1 MPELMK
7 LDDVT
12 ALGRLLQLSSAA
24 LPVGAFTYS
33 EGLEHLV
40 ESKII
45 QKPDDLA
52 GWLIDSLCY
61 GAIRVDVAIVKRVFD
76 ARKNDDISGQHYW
89 DAWISASR
97 ESEELREQSWTM
109 GRSLWRIAMSVHNA
123 ALSEKPLANF
133 TAVYAVV
140 TAQWGIPL
148 HAAIVAYLH
157 SWLNNSI
164 TAGVKLIPIG
174 QMSGQ
179 KILWQLQDRLEE
191 VALYAQTVTDDE
203 LYMWSTGHS
212 LASMN
217 HESQYSRLFRS

>member
-1 MPELMK
+1 MNYMD
-7 LDDVT
+7 LDAT

-24 LPVGAFTYS
+24 LPVGAFAYS

-40 ESKII
+40 ESEIVR
-45 QKPDDLA
+45 KPDDLA
-52 GWLIDSLCY
+52 GWLSDSLCY

-76 ARKNDDISGQHYW
+76 ARKNDDMAGQQYW
-89 DAWISASR
+89 DAWISAGR

-109 GRSLWRIAMSVHNA
+109 GRALWRIAMNVHDA
-123 ALSEKPLANF
+123 PLSEKPLANF
-133 TAVYAVV
+133 TAVYAVL
-140 TAQWGIPL
+140 TAQWGIPV

-157 SWLNNSI
+157 SWLNNLV

-179 KILWQLQDRLEE
+179 KILWQLQDRLEDAASY
-191 VALYAQTVTDDE
+191 ALTVTDDE
-203 LYMWSTGHS
+203 LYVWGAGQS
-212 LASMN
+212 LAAMS

>member
-1 MPELMK
+1 MNYMD
-7 LDDVT
+7 LDAT

-24 LPVGAFTYS
+24 LPVGAFAYS

-40 ESKII
+40 ESEIVR
-45 QKPDDLA
+45 KPDDLA
-52 GWLIDSLCY
+52 GWLSDSLCY

-76 ARKNDDISGQHYW
+76 ARKNDDMAGQYYW

-109 GRSLWRIAMSVHNA
+109 GRALWRIAMNVHDA
-123 ALSEKPLANF
+123 PLSEKPLVNF
-133 TAVYAVV
+133 TAVYAVL

-157 SWLNNSI
+157 SWLNNLG

-179 KILWQLQDRLEE
+179 KILWQLQDRLEDAASY
-191 VALYAQTVTDDE
+191 ALTVTDDE
-203 LYMWSTGHS
+203 LYVCGAGQS
-212 LASMN
+212 LAAMS

>member
-1 MPELMK
+1 MEL
-7 LDDVT
+7 DTT

-24 LPVGAFTYS
+24 LPVGAFAYS

-40 ESKII
+40 ESEII
-45 QKPDDLA
+45 RKPDDLA

-76 ARKNDDISGQHYW
+76 ARKNGDMAGQHYW
-89 DAWISASR
+89 DTWISASR

-109 GRSLWRIAMSVHNA
+109 GRALWRIAMNIHDAS
-123 ALSEKPLANF
+123 LSEKALANF

-140 TAQWGIPL
+140 TAQWGIPVQ
-148 HAAIVAYLH
+148 AAIFAYLY
-157 SWLNNSI
+157 SWLNNLV

-179 KILWQLQDRLEE
+179 KILWQLQDRLNDAASY
-191 VALYAQTVTDDE
+191 ALTVTDDE
-203 LYMWSTGHS
+203 LYIWGAGQS
-212 LASMN
+212 LASMS